1 MKYKLCHLEWNREI
15 RPKFETDS
23 STEFTP
29 DSDPGVGMTPNTAQT
44 GAIHLLVLG
53 LLLIGIAGGTFL
65 VQSGV
70 NFLPKAAGK
79 TVACDGQTLGGQS
92 EQSKAD
98 FAAVYGPNAV
108 EEWVAE
114 HEKELV
120 TKGIPC
126 KDPGGYA
133 PGIGT
138 GEKAYK
144 SGSSQ
149 SGSSGQSASS
159 ATCKETPGDA
169 ATVATSYYDAKVANN
184 LARFYAIKEGVAGL
198 CVPADLGVGTQE
210 NGEAVGGGSGRLM
223 LCSGSD
229 GTLVWKVVVGN
240 SLKTAADKGAPEI
253 STLEAGFEEKGK
265 LREAREK
272 VGL

>member
-1 MKYKLCHLEWNREI
+1 MKNKTYYINKQSGFSPVLILALVA
-15 RPKFETDS
+15 
-23 STEFTP
+23 
-29 DSDPGVGMTPNTAQT
+29 VG
-44 GAIHLLVLG
+44 I
-53 LLLIGIAGGTFL
+53 IAGTLL
-65 VQSGV
+65 VQSGTG
-70 NFLPKAAGK
+70 FLPWAAGK

-114 HEKELV
+114 HEKELI

-133 PGIGT
+133 PGIGK

-144 SGSSQ
+144 GSGSS
-149 SGSSGQSASS
+149 SSTSTSTSS
-159 ATCKETPGDA
+159 PVCKETPEDKT
-169 ATVATSYYDAKVANN
+169 TVATSYYDAKVANN

-198 CVPADLGVGTQE
+198 CVPADLGVGTQIPA
-210 NGEAVGGGSGRLM
+210 NAAGGGSGRLL
-223 LCSGSD
+223 LCSGND
-229 GTLVWKVVVGN
+229 GALVWRVVVN
-240 SLKTAADKGAPEI
+240 NQLKPATGKEDPSRDTIEQ
-253 STLEAGFEEKGK
+253 GFAEQIK
-265 LREAREK
+265 LAKEK